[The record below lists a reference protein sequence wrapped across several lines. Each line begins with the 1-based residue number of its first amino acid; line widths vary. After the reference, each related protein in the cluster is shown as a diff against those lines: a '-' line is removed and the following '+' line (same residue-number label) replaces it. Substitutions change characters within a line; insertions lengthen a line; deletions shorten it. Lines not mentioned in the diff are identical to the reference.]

1 MSVSEEKRKSGG
13 EKHKRIM
20 KAVQIK
26 SYGDPLKVL
35 EIAEIPEPNLPGT
48 NEALLGIEIVPL
60 NKHDLLFIGNALGS
74 GPALPTVVG
83 NEGYGR
89 VLAVGSG
96 VKNVK
101 VGDRVLA
108 PILAGTWREK
118 MIVPASS
125 LFPLPDGDPHQF
137 SMLGSNPP
145 TAALILSEYTQLK
158 KGDWVVQN
166 SANSG
171 VGRSLIAIAKARGL
185 RTINF
190 VRRGELIN
198 ELKAAGG
205 DVVLV
210 DLPGAVEEALR
221 FVGDGSV
228 RLGVDGIGGQATNT
242 LVQALSSGGVLVA
255 YTAASGGPMAINPM
269 PLIFKQLKVQGCYL
283 GHFDFEKRVL
293 PAQREAAPLVATGA
307 LYVPV
312 AATYP
317 LSRIKEAVTHLL
329 RGGKIL
335 LEVQK
340 LD

>member
-1 MSVSEEKRKSGG
+1 
-13 EKHKRIM
+13 M

-26 SYGDPLKVL
+26 SYGDPLQVL
-35 EIAEIPEPNLPGT
+35 EIADIPEPKPPGP
-48 NEALLGIEIVPL
+48 NEALLGIELVPL
-60 NKHDLLFIGNALGS
+60 NRHDLLFISNALGA
-74 GPALPTVVG
+74 GPALPTLVG
-83 NEGYGR
+83 NEGLGR
-89 VLAVGSG
+89 VLAVGSE

-108 PILAGTWREK
+108 PVLTGTWREK
-118 MIVPASS
+118 MIVSASGLFALPA
-125 LFPLPDGDPHQF
+125 GDPGQL

-145 TAALILSEYTQLK
+145 TAALILSEYTQLN

-171 VGRSLIAIAKARGL
+171 VGRSLIAIAKARGF

-210 DLPGAVEEALR
+210 DQPGAVEEALR
-221 FVGDGSV
+221 LVGDGSV
-228 RLGVDGIGGQATNT
+228 RLAVDALGGQATNT
-242 LVQALSSGGVLVA
+242 LVQTLSPGGVLVA
-255 YTAASGGPMAINPM
+255 YAAASGGPLAVNPM
-269 PLIFKQLKVQGCYL
+269 LLIFKQLKVQGFFL
-283 GHFDFEKRVL
+283 GHFDYEKKVV
-293 PAQREAAPLVATGA
+293 PAQREAAPLVASGA

-312 AATYP
+312 SKTYP
-317 LSRIKEAVTHLL
+317 IAQIKEAVTHLL

-340 LD
+340 LG

>member
-1 MSVSEEKRKSGG
+1 
-13 EKHKRIM
+13 M
-20 KAVQIK
+20 KAVQIQ
-26 SYGDPLKVL
+26 SYGDPLSVL
-35 EIAEIPEPNLPGT
+35 EIADIPEPKPPGP
-48 NEALLGIEIVPL
+48 NEALLGIELVPL
-60 NKHDLLFIGNALGS
+60 NKHDLLFISNALGA
-74 GPALPTVVG
+74 GPALPTIVG
-83 NEGYGR
+83 NEGFGR
-89 VLAVGSG
+89 VLAVGSE

-108 PILAGTWREK
+108 PVLAGTWREK

-125 LFPLPDGDPHQF
+125 LFPLPGGDPEQF

-145 TAALILSEYTQLK
+145 TAALILSEFTRLK

-190 VRRGELIN
+190 VRRGGLIN

-205 DVVLV
+205 DVVLI
-210 DLPGAVEEALR
+210 DQPGAVEEALR
-221 FVGDGSV
+221 FVGDGAV
-228 RLGVDGIGGQATNT
+228 RLGVDGVGGQSTTT
-242 LVQALSSGGVLVA
+242 LAQVLSAESVLVA
-255 YTAASGGPMAINPM
+255 YAAISGTSLAINTKE
-269 PLIFKQLKVQGCYL
+269 LIFKQLKVQGFFL
-283 GHFDFEKRVL
+283 GHFDYEKKVV
-293 PAQREAAPLVATGA
+293 PAQREAAPLVASGA

-312 AATYP
+312 SGTYP
-317 LSRIKEAVTHLL
+317 IARIKEAVAHLL